1 MEQPSPERWLPVVGR
16 EIAYEV
22 SDLGRVRSRDRVVLY
37 RTGSSRH
44 LRSKMMRLSVD
55 GNGYRYVDLYWLAQR
70 LRKYVH
76 TAVLEAFVGPAP
88 EGTECCHGDG
98 DPANNELGNLRWGTK
113 SENRFDSV
121 RHGTHYESQKSTC
134 PRGHLLSP
142 PNLAASFARRGHR
155 RCLACERAT
164 SNRKNAL
171 RFNRVPGDLAVLA
184 DGYYLEIMSSVV
196 SVG

>member
-22 SDLGRVRSRDRVVLY
+22 SDLGRMRSRDRMVPY
-37 RTGSSRH
+37 RTGSPRH
-44 LRSKMMRLSVD
+44 LRSKMKRLSVD
-55 GNGYRYVDLYWLAQR
+55 ANGYRYVDLYWMDQR

-88 EGTECCHGDG
+88 GGTECCHGDG
-98 DPANNELGNLRWGTK
+98 NPANNALANLRWGTK

-121 RHGTHYESQKSTC
+121 RHGTHYESQKLEC

-142 PNLAASFARRGHR
+142 PNLAAALARKGLR
-155 RCLACERAT
+155 RCLACERAK
-164 SNRKNAL
+164 SNRKNAI
-171 RFNRVPGDLAVLA
+171 RFNRVPGDMTVLA
-184 DGYYLEIMSSVV
+184 HRYYLEIMSSVV
-196 SVG
+196 SAG